1 MLAVRSN
8 EILTAVVHGARKDE
22 PSVEVQASA
31 MNALYNS
38 LPFIRENF
46 EREGE
51 RNYIMQVRL
60 SSAVCLDG
68 ELMHATGHLRGDTE
82 PEH

>member
-1 MLAVRSN
+1 MRSN

-31 MNALYNS
+31 MSALYNS

-51 RNYIMQVRL
+51 RNYIMQVRTTH
-60 SSAVCLDG
+60 SIYSKTM
-68 ELMHATGHLRGDTE
+68 LMLY
-82 PEH
+82 

>member
-1 MLAVRSN
+1 MRSN

-51 RNYIMQVRL
+51 RNYIMQVSSGYHCTTL
-60 SSAVCLDG
+60 SSINDAN
-68 ELMHATGHLRGDTE
+68 
-82 PEH
+82 PE